1 MYSYLYEYMRRE
13 YYKNS
18 PFLTKRRIFRDD
30 VLAPKHGWRE
40 PKLHKKL
47 NSQSVVQKVE
57 PNR

>member
-1 MYSYLYEYMRRE
+1 MRRE

-40 PKLHKKL
+40 PKLHKKQ

-57 PNR
+57 LNR